1 MVLSVLLAL
10 LVSAGP
16 QTLQTPDA
24 NRVEDVRIEAEPGK
38 TGQIVTFVVKEKPTI
53 RSVKYDGLK
62 SVTNSEV
69 LDKLKEKKVSISQ
82 ESVYDPTKIKK
93 AETIIKSMLA
103 EKGHQ
108 DATVEAT
115 TESIPP
121 NSIALTFKV
130 DEGPKVRIEKINIEG
145 NKVFSDRQVKKAMRL
160 IKEAGPLTAFT
171 SKDTYYDL
179 KLADDLTRIRILYA
193 DNGYVRANVLDPVIE
208 TRKNTV
214 CRTLPCRRPP
224 FPWGIPLPFW
234 KKTIDRFYITGG
246 E

>member
-10 LVSAGP
+10 LVGVGP
-16 QTLQTPDA
+16 QTLQTPDP
-24 NRVEDVRIEAEPGK
+24 NRVEDVRISGNRRIPSD
-38 TGQIVTFVVKEKPTI
+38 TI
-53 RSVKYDGLK
+53 KY
-62 SVTNSEV
+62 N
-69 LDKLKEKKVSISQ
+69 
-82 ESVYDPTKIKK
+82 
-93 AETIIKSMLA
+93 IKSMLA

-171 SKDTYYDL
+171 SKDTYY
-179 KLADDLTRIRILYA
+179 
-193 DNGYVRANVLDPVIE
+193 
-208 TRKNTV
+208 
-214 CRTLPCRRPP
+214 
-224 FPWGIPLPFW
+224 
-234 KKTIDRFYITGG
+234 
-246 E
+246 